1 MAQPGFAFSGP
12 VSGGAQP
19 YIYYTSG
26 PQPPSDV
33 TIGLDQVFS
42 TAPDPSKLPTE
53 PPFVV
58 AQASSPLSYT
68 ITAAKA
74 STVWNFSAGQFDSNG
89 LLRTALRT
97 SFDKL
102 LVDLDALGLQPG
114 RLNAI
119 RGWIAQAMPQ
129 TLAETLYFRHGFDRA
144 NRVAELTP
152 GMRLRVDFEQHQTVD
167 PGNDPRNGFV
177 GAGSSY
183 VTIGEV
189 PGHSGGLVLGFD
201 AFVSRLTGLSVAPA
215 TGGAAGAMDLQ
226 GAASQLPYWRLF
238 YPPTYPSSDGTGVS
252 GVQES
257 VVLIGA
263 PNRADLETATTNY
276 LAGQALPNDAV
287 SIWFRGRTAV
297 VPEVP
302 VMLQGVSTYV
312 PLGTSVRDVLA
323 GLTPLPRT
331 QWRPVS
337 SNVMTRPYTVLP
349 ASGGWPALA
358 WTGVALGSQ
367 APWSAT
373 LDTFDLP
380 LLGGDSLWVPA
391 PNPMS

>member
-19 YIYYTSG
+19 YIYSTTG
-26 PQPPSDV
+26 PQPPFDV
-33 TIGLDQVFS
+33 TIGLDQVF
-42 TAPDPSKLPTE
+42 TTVPDPSKLPTE
-53 PPFVV
+53 GPFVV

-119 RGWIAQAMPQ
+119 RGWLAQAMPQ
-129 TLAETLYFRHGFDRA
+129 TPAETLYFRHGFDRA

-183 VTIGEV
+183 VTISEV

-201 AFVSRLTGLSVAPA
+201 AFLSRLTGLSVSPA

-276 LAGQALPNDAV
+276 LAGQPLPNDAV

-323 GLTPLPRT
+323 GLTPLPRS
-331 QWRPVS
+331 QWRQVS
-337 SNVMTRPYTVLP
+337 GNVMTRPNTILP
-349 ASGGWPALA
+349 ASGGWPALF
-358 WTGVALGSQ
+358 WTGVPLGSQ